1 MRDVT
6 VEFGERELTV
16 SRDEALKWQAA
27 GLAEWLPRRNRMR
40 FTARRDPKPVL
51 VGMSS
56 VFGEAVVEASN
67 ESWAQTFIHNQFPL
81 RPKRE
86 MNTTK

>member
-1 MRDVT
+1 MRNVT
-6 VEFGERELTV
+6 VEFGERELVV
-16 SRDEALKWQAA
+16 SRDEALKWYAS

-56 VFGEAVVEASN
+56 VFGKAIAEASN
-67 ESWAQTFIHNQFPL
+67 ESWAQTFIRNQFPL

>member
-1 MRDVT
+1 MREVT
-6 VEFGERELTV
+6 VEFGERELV
-16 SRDEALKWQAA
+16 ISMDEARKWKAD

-56 VFGEAVVEASN
+56 VFDKAVVDAPN
-67 ESWAQTFIHNQFPL
+67 EDWTGTFIRNQCL
-81 RPKRE
+81 KRE
-86 MNTTK
+86 MNGAAK